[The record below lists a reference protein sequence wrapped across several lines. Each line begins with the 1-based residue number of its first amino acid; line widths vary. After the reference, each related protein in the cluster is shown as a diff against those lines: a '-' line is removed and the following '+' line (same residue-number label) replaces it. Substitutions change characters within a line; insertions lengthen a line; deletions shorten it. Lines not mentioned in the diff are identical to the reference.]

1 MSGARSFPRICS
13 KKTFLTLLW
22 DWGYFLKLRGSL
34 TPLLSLPE
42 YEFVDS
48 KQVQDLDF
56 ETHGPNENEAKWR
69 RPPVPGMGQVSEE
82 ASTSCSTASLH
93 IWKPTGAS
101 QACSRLRGQVKK
113 DRDIMRGFLETLK
126 LFAFNFLQ
134 LFFNKPMGDK
144 IFYPT
149 YWYGLKS

>member
-22 DWGYFLKLRGSL
+22 DWGYFLELRGSL

-56 ETHGPNENEAKWR
+56 ETHGPNENETKWR

-82 ASTSCSTASLH
+82 ASTSCSTVSLH
-93 IWKPTGAS
+93 IWKSTGAS
-101 QACSRLRGQVKK
+101 QACSRLRGRMELSWLRNEGTRAQEGQAYKGRILSDTEVVCFQFSM
-113 DRDIMRGFLETLK
+113 I
-126 LFAFNFLQ
+126 
-134 LFFNKPMGDK
+134 
-144 IFYPT
+144 IFQ
-149 YWYGLKS
+149 